1 MRFMKGLHNMSTLL
15 SDFKDDEVLI
25 INGHEVLVKFLKYQI
40 EYVCGKKVP
49 PEKVEVNKDYVR
61 ILE

>member
-1 MRFMKGLHNMSTLL
+1 MSTLL
-15 SDFKDDEVLI
+15 SDYNDDEVLT
-25 INGHEVLVKFLKYQI
+25 INGNEFLVKFLKYQI